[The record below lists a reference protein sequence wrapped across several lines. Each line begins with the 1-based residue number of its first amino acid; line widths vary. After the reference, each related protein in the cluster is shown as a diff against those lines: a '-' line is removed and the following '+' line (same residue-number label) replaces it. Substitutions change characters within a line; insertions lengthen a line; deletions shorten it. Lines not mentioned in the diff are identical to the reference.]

1 LKESR
6 VIKHRM
12 LARRAAV
19 VVGFLLM
26 GERVASAYADPGS
39 GALLWQ
45 ILVAGFVG
53 ALFHLRRF
61 LDRFRNRT
69 RRARN

>member
-1 LKESR
+1 MANYT
-6 VIKHRM
+6 M

-19 VVGFLLM
+19 VLGLLLM

-53 ALFHLRRF
+53 ALFYLRRF
-61 LDRFRNRT
+61 LDKFRDRT
-69 RRARN
+69 RRVRN